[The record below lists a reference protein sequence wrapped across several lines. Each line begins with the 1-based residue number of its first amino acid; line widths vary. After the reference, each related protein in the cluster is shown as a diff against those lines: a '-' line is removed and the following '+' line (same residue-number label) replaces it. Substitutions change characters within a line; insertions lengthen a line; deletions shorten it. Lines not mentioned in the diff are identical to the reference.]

1 MNYNRKVWQRPGWM
15 GIPFFTRIGLL
26 RRYPVTAKSSRV
38 DAFPESSGTGQ
49 LQTHRRQRCSSI
61 RQIWVLLCLAWS
73 PLQLPAARVIEAGAI
88 PFTAFLSKADFDQRY
103 PGQELTDLSQLD
115 PGWYVIYQHESLS
128 YYFGPVLLESTGQDY
143 LTQLTQTVENAVAQR
158 PSNSA
163 TNPAT
168 ATPLPTPLLPM
179 PATGSRALALPVH
192 PRHLPASGPSSGGSS
207 VCNHTFG
214 SE

>member
-143 LTQLTQTVENAVAQR
+143 LTHLTQTVENAVAQR
-158 PSNSA
+158 PSIQDYRLELSYEPSHSN
-163 TNPAT
+163 TPAD
-168 ATPLPTPLLPM
+168 AAAPDASNREPGAG
-179 PATGSRALALPVH
+179 PA
-192 PRHLPASGPSSGGSS
+192 GPPPPPPSIW
-207 VCNHTFG
+207 TFFRRLFG
-214 SE
+214 L